1 MILVIDVGN
10 TNTVL
15 GIYRGE
21 ELIGHWRVATDH
33 HKTADEYGILFK
45 QLLLHEE
52 IDSSAIQR
60 IIISS
65 VVPPL
70 VVTLEKVC
78 TTYFRIQ
85 PHIVGP
91 GTKTGMNIRMDSPR
105 EVGADRVVNAVA
117 AYQLYGGPVLIVD
130 FGTATTFCVVNAKG
144 DYLGGA
150 IAPGIGI
157 ATEALIAR
165 ASKLPRIELVKP
177 EKVIGKNTVT
187 SMQAGIIYGYVALV
201 DGLVSRI
208 LRERGEKAQV
218 VATGGL
224 ALLIGSESQTI
235 EVINPLLTLQGLLIL
250 DKINS

>member
-15 GIYRGE
+15 GIYCGE

-208 LRERGEKAQV
+208 LRERGERAKV